1 MNYPLPLSPVFTRCY
16 TKSITNI
23 QEVPAMNSPTE
34 DQIRSFRLRSH
45 HLDRIYGR
53 ETLLEAAGACGLQ
66 NSPPGAWEA
75 AIHNR
80 IPELGGKELR
90 DILEENKILLQAWS
104 FRGVPVV
111 FPAEERRT
119 FLSALIP
126 AEGEPWIYTR
136 GIGLALDALGLDFD
150 YLLRLLLQVIP
161 GLDHRSIS
169 GKNELDQML
178 AAWMEPF
185 LPEEKRQI
193 WNQPSMY
200 GSPDRQTVGGA
211 AVSFLLRPCSFM
223 GQVVFGKRRDG
234 SPEFTSAGRWLNEA
248 DREPGQTDLPGPDG
262 EASRCLVR
270 KFLHCYGPSSPDLFG
285 EWLGCSGKQ
294 ARRMWNLAAEEMEPV
309 SVMGKKKFFLREDRQ
324 ILFESPDFSRGPLLL
339 SGYDPYLDQRDRQ
352 ILQPD
357 SRLRRK
363 IWRTVA
369 NPGAVVTEG
378 RVTGIWTA
386 RKKKDGL
393 EVDISL
399 WEPGDSRRRLTE
411 LAEDYA
417 AFRGLSLSELT
428 WTEGGDREWN

>member
-1 MNYPLPLSPVFTRCY
+1 
-16 TKSITNI
+16 
-23 QEVPAMNSPTE
+23 MNSPTE

-90 DILEENKILLQAWS
+90 DVLEENKILLQAWS

-223 GQVVFGKRRDG
+223 GQVVFGKRRGG
-234 SPEFTSAGRWLNEA
+234 SPEFTSVGRWLNEA

-378 RVTGIWTA
+378 RVTGVWTA

-417 AFRGLSLSELT
+417 AFRGLALSELT

>member
-1 MNYPLPLSPVFTRCY
+1 
-16 TKSITNI
+16 
-23 QEVPAMNSPTE
+23 MNSPTE

-66 NSPPGAWEA
+66 NSPPGAWET

-90 DILEENKILLQAWS
+90 DVLEENKILLQAWS

-150 YLLRLLLQVIP
+150 YLLRLLFQVIP
-161 GLDHRSIS
+161 GLDYRSIS

-185 LPEEKRQI
+185 LLEEKRQI

-223 GQVVFGKRRDG
+223 GQVVFGKRRGG

-294 ARRMWNLAAEEMEPV
+294 ARRMWNLAAEEMESV

-378 RVTGIWTA
+378 RVTGVWTA

-417 AFRGLSLSELT
+417 AFRGLALSELT

>member
-1 MNYPLPLSPVFTRCY
+1 
-16 TKSITNI
+16 
-23 QEVPAMNSPTE
+23 MNSPTE

-223 GQVVFGKRRDG
+223 GQVVFGKRRGG

-378 RVTGIWTA
+378 RVTGVWTA

-417 AFRGLSLSELT
+417 AFRGLALSELT

>member
-1 MNYPLPLSPVFTRCY
+1 
-16 TKSITNI
+16 
-23 QEVPAMNSPTE
+23 MNSPTE

-90 DILEENKILLQAWS
+90 VVLEENKILLQAWS

-150 YLLRLLLQVIP
+150 YLLRLLFQVIP

-169 GKNELDQML
+169 GKNELDQTL

-223 GQVVFGKRRDG
+223 GQVVFGKRRGG

-294 ARRMWNLAAEEMEPV
+294 ARRMWNLAAEEMESV

-324 ILFESPDFSRGPLLL
+324 IL
-339 SGYDPYLDQRDRQ
+339 
-352 ILQPD
+352 QPD
-357 SRLRRK
+357 SRLRGK

-417 AFRGLSLSELT
+417 AFRGLALSELT

>member
-1 MNYPLPLSPVFTRCY
+1 
-16 TKSITNI
+16 
-23 QEVPAMNSPTE
+23 MNSPTE

-150 YLLRLLLQVIP
+150 YLLRLLFQVIP

-223 GQVVFGKRRDG
+223 GQVVFGKRRGG

-357 SRLRRK
+357 SRLRGK

-417 AFRGLSLSELT
+417 AFRGLALSELT

>member
-1 MNYPLPLSPVFTRCY
+1 
-16 TKSITNI
+16 
-23 QEVPAMNSPTE
+23 MNSPTE

-90 DILEENKILLQAWS
+90 DVLEENKILLQAWS

-136 GIGLALDALGLDFD
+136 GIGLALDALGLDFG
-150 YLLRLLLQVIP
+150 YLLRLLFQVIP
-161 GLDHRSIS
+161 GLDYRSIS

-223 GQVVFGKRRDG
+223 GQVVFGKRRGG

-357 SRLRRK
+357 SRLRGK

-417 AFRGLSLSELT
+417 AFRGLALSELT

>member
-1 MNYPLPLSPVFTRCY
+1 
-16 TKSITNI
+16 
-23 QEVPAMNSPTE
+23 MNSPTE

-90 DILEENKILLQAWS
+90 VVLEENKILLQAWS

-150 YLLRLLLQVIP
+150 YLLRLLFQVIP

-223 GQVVFGKRRDG
+223 GQVVFGKRRGG
-234 SPEFTSAGRWLNEA
+234 SPEFTSVGRWLNEA

-378 RVTGIWTA
+378 RVTGVWTA

-417 AFRGLSLSELT
+417 AFRGLALSELT

>member
-1 MNYPLPLSPVFTRCY
+1 
-16 TKSITNI
+16 
-23 QEVPAMNSPTE
+23 MNSPTE

-90 DILEENKILLQAWS
+90 DVLEENKILLQAWS

-150 YLLRLLLQVIP
+150 YLLRLLFQVIP

-223 GQVVFGKRRDG
+223 GQVVFGKRRGG

-417 AFRGLSLSELT
+417 AFRGLALSELT

>member
-1 MNYPLPLSPVFTRCY
+1 
-16 TKSITNI
+16 
-23 QEVPAMNSPTE
+23 MNSPTE

-90 DILEENKILLQAWS
+90 DVLEENKILLQAWS

-150 YLLRLLLQVIP
+150 YLLRLLFQVIP

-169 GKNELDQML
+169 GKNELDQTL

-200 GSPDRQTVGGA
+200 
-211 AVSFLLRPCSFM
+211 
-223 GQVVFGKRRDG
+223 G

-294 ARRMWNLAAEEMEPV
+294 ARRMWNLAAEEMESV

-324 ILFESPDFSRGPLLL
+324 IL
-339 SGYDPYLDQRDRQ
+339 
-352 ILQPD
+352 QPD
-357 SRLRRK
+357 SRLRGK

-369 NPGAVVTEG
+369 NPGAVVTEV

-417 AFRGLSLSELT
+417 AFRGLALSELT

>member
-1 MNYPLPLSPVFTRCY
+1 
-16 TKSITNI
+16 
-23 QEVPAMNSPTE
+23 MNSPTE

-223 GQVVFGKRRDG
+223 GQVVFGKRRGG
-234 SPEFTSAGRWLNEA
+234 SPEFTSVGRWLNEA

-378 RVTGIWTA
+378 RVTGVWTA

-417 AFRGLSLSELT
+417 AFRGLALSELT

>member
-1 MNYPLPLSPVFTRCY
+1 
-16 TKSITNI
+16 
-23 QEVPAMNSPTE
+23 MNSPTE

-66 NSPPGAWEA
+66 NSPPGAWET

-90 DILEENKILLQAWS
+90 DVLEENKILLQAWS

-136 GIGLALDALGLDFD
+136 GIGLALDALGLDFG
-150 YLLRLLLQVIP
+150 YLLRLLFQVIP
-161 GLDHRSIS
+161 GLDYRSIS

-185 LPEEKRQI
+185 LLEEKRQI

-223 GQVVFGKRRDG
+223 GQVVFGKRRGG

-294 ARRMWNLAAEEMEPV
+294 ARRMWNLAAEEMESV

-357 SRLRRK
+357 SRLRGK

-417 AFRGLSLSELT
+417 AFRGLALSELT

>member
-1 MNYPLPLSPVFTRCY
+1 
-16 TKSITNI
+16 
-23 QEVPAMNSPTE
+23 MNSPTE

-223 GQVVFGKRRDG
+223 GQVVFGKRRGG
-234 SPEFTSAGRWLNEA
+234 SPEFTSVGRWLNEA

-417 AFRGLSLSELT
+417 AFRGLALSELT

>member
-1 MNYPLPLSPVFTRCY
+1 
-16 TKSITNI
+16 
-23 QEVPAMNSPTE
+23 MNSPTE

-90 DILEENKILLQAWS
+90 VVLEENKILLQAWS

-223 GQVVFGKRRDG
+223 GQVVFGKRRGG

-378 RVTGIWTA
+378 RVTGVWTA

-417 AFRGLSLSELT
+417 AFRGLALSELT

>member
-1 MNYPLPLSPVFTRCY
+1 
-16 TKSITNI
+16 
-23 QEVPAMNSPTE
+23 MNSPTE

-90 DILEENKILLQAWS
+90 DVLEENKILLQAWS

-150 YLLRLLLQVIP
+150 YLLRLLFQVIP
-161 GLDHRSIS
+161 GLGHRSIS

-223 GQVVFGKRRDG
+223 GQVVFGKRRGG
-234 SPEFTSAGRWLNEA
+234 SPEFTSVGRWLNEA

-411 LAEDYA
+411 LVEDYA
-417 AFRGLSLSELT
+417 AFRGLALSELT

>member
-1 MNYPLPLSPVFTRCY
+1 M
-16 TKSITNI
+16 
-23 QEVPAMNSPTE
+23 
-34 DQIRSFRLRSH
+34 
-45 HLDRIYGR
+45 
-53 ETLLEAAGACGLQ
+53 
-66 NSPPGAWEA
+66 
-75 AIHNR
+75 
-80 IPELGGKELR
+80 
-90 DILEENKILLQAWS
+90 
-104 FRGVPVV
+104 
-111 FPAEERRT
+111 
-119 FLSALIP
+119 
-126 AEGEPWIYTR
+126 
-136 GIGLALDALGLDFD
+136 
-150 YLLRLLLQVIP
+150 
-161 GLDHRSIS
+161 
-169 GKNELDQML
+169 
-178 AAWMEPF
+178 
-185 LPEEKRQI
+185 
-193 WNQPSMY
+193 
-200 GSPDRQTVGGA
+200 
-211 AVSFLLRPCSFM
+211 SFLLRPCSFM
-223 GQVVFGKRRDG
+223 GQVVFGKRRGG

-309 SVMGKKKFFLREDRQ
+309 SVMGKKKIFLREDRQ
-324 ILFESPDFSRGPLLL
+324 ILFESPDLSRGPLLL

-417 AFRGLSLSELT
+417 AFRGLALSELT

>member
-1 MNYPLPLSPVFTRCY
+1 M
-16 TKSITNI
+16 
-23 QEVPAMNSPTE
+23 
-34 DQIRSFRLRSH
+34 
-45 HLDRIYGR
+45 
-53 ETLLEAAGACGLQ
+53 
-66 NSPPGAWEA
+66 
-75 AIHNR
+75 
-80 IPELGGKELR
+80 
-90 DILEENKILLQAWS
+90 
-104 FRGVPVV
+104 
-111 FPAEERRT
+111 
-119 FLSALIP
+119 
-126 AEGEPWIYTR
+126 
-136 GIGLALDALGLDFD
+136 
-150 YLLRLLLQVIP
+150 IP
-161 GLDHRSIS
+161 GLGHRSIS

-223 GQVVFGKRRDG
+223 GQVVFGKRRGG

-324 ILFESPDFSRGPLLL
+324 IL
-339 SGYDPYLDQRDRQ
+339 
-352 ILQPD
+352 QPD

-378 RVTGIWTA
+378 RVTGVWTA

>member
-1 MNYPLPLSPVFTRCY
+1 
-16 TKSITNI
+16 
-23 QEVPAMNSPTE
+23 MNSPTE

-150 YLLRLLLQVIP
+150 YLLRLLFQVIP

-223 GQVVFGKRRDG
+223 GQVVFGKRRGG
-234 SPEFTSAGRWLNEA
+234 SPEFTSVGRWLNEA

-378 RVTGIWTA
+378 RVTGVWTA

-417 AFRGLSLSELT
+417 AFRGLALSELT

>member
-1 MNYPLPLSPVFTRCY
+1 
-16 TKSITNI
+16 
-23 QEVPAMNSPTE
+23 MNSPTE

-90 DILEENKILLQAWS
+90 DVLEENKILLQAWS

-150 YLLRLLLQVIP
+150 YLLRLLFQVIP

-169 GKNELDQML
+169 GKNELDQTL

-223 GQVVFGKRRDG
+223 GQVVFGKRRGG

-294 ARRMWNLAAEEMEPV
+294 ARRMWNLAAEEMESV

-357 SRLRRK
+357 SRLRGK

-417 AFRGLSLSELT
+417 AFRGLALSELT

>member
-1 MNYPLPLSPVFTRCY
+1 
-16 TKSITNI
+16 
-23 QEVPAMNSPTE
+23 MNSPTE

-223 GQVVFGKRRDG
+223 GQVVFGKRRGG

-294 ARRMWNLAAEEMEPV
+294 ARRMCNLAAEEMGPV
-309 SVMGKKKFFLREDRQ
+309 SVLGRRKFFLREDRQ

-417 AFRGLSLSELT
+417 AFRGLALSELT
-428 WTEGGDREWN
+428 WTEGGDREWD

>member
-1 MNYPLPLSPVFTRCY
+1 
-16 TKSITNI
+16 
-23 QEVPAMNSPTE
+23 MNSPTE

-150 YLLRLLLQVIP
+150 YLLRLLFQVIP

-223 GQVVFGKRRDG
+223 GQVVFGKRRGG

-417 AFRGLSLSELT
+417 AFRGLALSELT

>member
-1 MNYPLPLSPVFTRCY
+1 
-16 TKSITNI
+16 
-23 QEVPAMNSPTE
+23 MNSPTE

-66 NSPPGAWEA
+66 ISPPGAWEA
-75 AIHNR
+75 AILNR

-90 DILEENKILLQAWS
+90 DVLEENKILLQAWS

-150 YLLRLLLQVIP
+150 YLLRLLFQVIP

-223 GQVVFGKRRDG
+223 GQVVFGKRRGG
-234 SPEFTSAGRWLNEA
+234 SPEFTSVGRWLNEA

-378 RVTGIWTA
+378 RVTGVWTA

>member
-1 MNYPLPLSPVFTRCY
+1 
-16 TKSITNI
+16 
-23 QEVPAMNSPTE
+23 MNSPTE

-90 DILEENKILLQAWS
+90 VVLEENKILLQAWS

-223 GQVVFGKRRDG
+223 GQVVFGKRRGG
-234 SPEFTSAGRWLNEA
+234 SPEFTSVGRWLNEA

-324 ILFESPDFSRGPLLL
+324 ILFESSDFSRGPLLL

-378 RVTGIWTA
+378 RVTGVWTA

-399 WEPGDSRRRLTE
+399 WEPGDSRKRLTE

-417 AFRGLSLSELT
+417 AFRGLALSELT

>member
-1 MNYPLPLSPVFTRCY
+1 
-16 TKSITNI
+16 
-23 QEVPAMNSPTE
+23 MNSPTE

-223 GQVVFGKRRDG
+223 GQVVFGKRRGG

-339 SGYDPYLDQRDRQ
+339 SGYDPYLDHRDRQ

-417 AFRGLSLSELT
+417 AFRGLALSELT

>member
-1 MNYPLPLSPVFTRCY
+1 
-16 TKSITNI
+16 
-23 QEVPAMNSPTE
+23 MNSPTE

-90 DILEENKILLQAWS
+90 VVLEENKILLQAWS

-223 GQVVFGKRRDG
+223 GQVVFGKRRGG

-294 ARRMWNLAAEEMEPV
+294 ARRMWNLAAEEMESV

-378 RVTGIWTA
+378 RVTGVWTA

-417 AFRGLSLSELT
+417 AFRGLALSELT

>member
-1 MNYPLPLSPVFTRCY
+1 
-16 TKSITNI
+16 
-23 QEVPAMNSPTE
+23 MNSPTE

-90 DILEENKILLQAWS
+90 VVLEENKILLQAWS

-223 GQVVFGKRRDG
+223 GQVVFGKRRGG

-339 SGYDPYLDQRDRQ
+339 SGYDPYMDQRDRQ

-378 RVTGIWTA
+378 RVTGVWTA

-417 AFRGLSLSELT
+417 AFRGLALSELT

>member
-1 MNYPLPLSPVFTRCY
+1 
-16 TKSITNI
+16 
-23 QEVPAMNSPTE
+23 MNSPTE

-90 DILEENKILLQAWS
+90 DVLEENKILLQAWS

-150 YLLRLLLQVIP
+150 YLLRLLFQVIP
-161 GLDHRSIS
+161 GLGHRSIS

-223 GQVVFGKRRDG
+223 GQVVFGKRRGG

-378 RVTGIWTA
+378 RVTGVWTA

>member
-1 MNYPLPLSPVFTRCY
+1 
-16 TKSITNI
+16 
-23 QEVPAMNSPTE
+23 MNSPTE

-90 DILEENKILLQAWS
+90 VVLEENKILLQAWS

-223 GQVVFGKRRDG
+223 GQVVFGKRRGG
-234 SPEFTSAGRWLNEA
+234 SPEFTSVGRWLNEA

-417 AFRGLSLSELT
+417 AFRGLALSELT

>member
-1 MNYPLPLSPVFTRCY
+1 
-16 TKSITNI
+16 
-23 QEVPAMNSPTE
+23 MNSSTE

-223 GQVVFGKRRDG
+223 GQVVFGKRRGG

-417 AFRGLSLSELT
+417 AFRGLALSELT

>member
-1 MNYPLPLSPVFTRCY
+1 
-16 TKSITNI
+16 
-23 QEVPAMNSPTE
+23 MNSPTE

-90 DILEENKILLQAWS
+90 DVLEENKILLQAWS

-126 AEGEPWIYTR
+126 AEGEPCIYTR

-223 GQVVFGKRRDG
+223 GQVVFGKRRGG

-417 AFRGLSLSELT
+417 AFRGLALSELT

>member
-1 MNYPLPLSPVFTRCY
+1 
-16 TKSITNI
+16 
-23 QEVPAMNSPTE
+23 MNSPTE

-223 GQVVFGKRRDG
+223 GQVVFGKRRGG

-357 SRLRRK
+357 SRLRRE
-363 IWRTVA
+363 IWWTVA

-417 AFRGLSLSELT
+417 AFRGLALSELT

>member
-1 MNYPLPLSPVFTRCY
+1 
-16 TKSITNI
+16 
-23 QEVPAMNSPTE
+23 MNSPTE

-90 DILEENKILLQAWS
+90 VVLEENKILLQAWS

-150 YLLRLLLQVIP
+150 YLLRLLFQVIP

-223 GQVVFGKRRDG
+223 GQVVFGKRRGG
-234 SPEFTSAGRWLNEA
+234 SPEFTSVGRWLNEA

-378 RVTGIWTA
+378 RVTGVWTA

-411 LAEDYA
+411 LVEDYA
-417 AFRGLSLSELT
+417 AFRGLALSELT

>member
-1 MNYPLPLSPVFTRCY
+1 
-16 TKSITNI
+16 
-23 QEVPAMNSPTE
+23 MNSPTE

-66 NSPPGAWEA
+66 NSPPGAWET

-90 DILEENKILLQAWS
+90 DVLEENKILLQAWS

-150 YLLRLLLQVIP
+150 YLLRLLFQVIP
-161 GLDHRSIS
+161 GLDYRSIS

-185 LPEEKRQI
+185 LLEEKRQI

-211 AVSFLLRPCSFM
+211 AVFFLLRPCSFM
-223 GQVVFGKRRDG
+223 GQVVFGKRRGG

-294 ARRMWNLAAEEMEPV
+294 ARRMWNLAAEEMESV

-357 SRLRRK
+357 SRLRGK

-417 AFRGLSLSELT
+417 AFRGLALSELT

>member
-1 MNYPLPLSPVFTRCY
+1 
-16 TKSITNI
+16 
-23 QEVPAMNSPTE
+23 MNSPTE

-90 DILEENKILLQAWS
+90 DVLEENKILLQAWS

-126 AEGEPWIYTR
+126 AEGESWIYTR

-223 GQVVFGKRRDG
+223 GQVVFGKRRGG

-248 DREPGQTDLPGPDG
+248 DREPGQTDLLGPDG

-386 RKKKDGL
+386 RKKKDRL

-417 AFRGLSLSELT
+417 AFRGLALSELT

>member
-1 MNYPLPLSPVFTRCY
+1 
-16 TKSITNI
+16 
-23 QEVPAMNSPTE
+23 MNSPTE

-66 NSPPGAWEA
+66 NSPPGAWET

-90 DILEENKILLQAWS
+90 VVLEENKILLQAWS

-150 YLLRLLLQVIP
+150 YLLRLLFQVIP

-223 GQVVFGKRRDG
+223 GQVVFGKRRGG
-234 SPEFTSAGRWLNEA
+234 SPEFTSVGRWLNEA
-248 DREPGQTDLPGPDG
+248 DREPGQTDLQGPDG

-417 AFRGLSLSELT
+417 AFRGLALSELT

>member
-1 MNYPLPLSPVFTRCY
+1 
-16 TKSITNI
+16 
-23 QEVPAMNSPTE
+23 MNSPTE

-53 ETLLEAAGACGLQ
+53 ETLLEAADACGLQ

-90 DILEENKILLQAWS
+90 DVLEENKILLQAWS

-223 GQVVFGKRRDG
+223 GQVVFGKRRGG

-294 ARRMWNLAAEEMEPV
+294 ARRMWNLAAEEMESV

-378 RVTGIWTA
+378 RVTGVWTA

-399 WEPGDSRRRLTE
+399 WEPGSSRKRLTE

-417 AFRGLSLSELT
+417 AFRGLALSELT

>member
-1 MNYPLPLSPVFTRCY
+1 
-16 TKSITNI
+16 
-23 QEVPAMNSPTE
+23 MNSPTE

-90 DILEENKILLQAWS
+90 DVLEENKILLQAWS

-150 YLLRLLLQVIP
+150 YLLRLLFQVIP

-223 GQVVFGKRRDG
+223 GQVVFGKRRGG

-339 SGYDPYLDQRDRQ
+339 SGYDPYLDQRDRL

-417 AFRGLSLSELT
+417 AFRGLALSELT

>member
-1 MNYPLPLSPVFTRCY
+1 
-16 TKSITNI
+16 
-23 QEVPAMNSPTE
+23 MNSPTE

-90 DILEENKILLQAWS
+90 DVLEENKILLQAWS

-223 GQVVFGKRRDG
+223 GQVVFGKRRGG
-234 SPEFTSAGRWLNEA
+234 SPEFTSVGRWLNEA

-386 RKKKDGL
+386 RKKKDRL

-411 LAEDYA
+411 LVEDYA
-417 AFRGLSLSELT
+417 AFRGLALSELT

>member
-1 MNYPLPLSPVFTRCY
+1 
-16 TKSITNI
+16 
-23 QEVPAMNSPTE
+23 MNSPTE

-90 DILEENKILLQAWS
+90 DVLEENKILLQAWS

-111 FPAEERRT
+111 FPAEERKT

-150 YLLRLLLQVIP
+150 YLLRLLFQVIP
-161 GLDHRSIS
+161 GLGHRSIS

-223 GQVVFGKRRDG
+223 GQVVFGKRRGG

-324 ILFESPDFSRGPLLL
+324 IL
-339 SGYDPYLDQRDRQ
+339 
-352 ILQPD
+352 QPD

-378 RVTGIWTA
+378 RVTGVWTA

>member
-1 MNYPLPLSPVFTRCY
+1 
-16 TKSITNI
+16 
-23 QEVPAMNSPTE
+23 MNSPTE

-66 NSPPGAWEA
+66 NSSPGAWEA

-90 DILEENKILLQAWS
+90 DVLEENKILLQAWS

-150 YLLRLLLQVIP
+150 YLLRLLFQVIP
-161 GLDHRSIS
+161 GLDHKSIS

-223 GQVVFGKRRDG
+223 GQVVFGKRRGG

-369 NPGAVVTEG
+369 NPGAVVAEG
-378 RVTGIWTA
+378 RVTGVWTA

-399 WEPGDSRRRLTE
+399 WEPGGSRRRLTE

-417 AFRGLSLSELT
+417 AFRGLALSELT